1 MVGGHSPLGNA
12 ADALSARWRQSKV
25 AATIREPAT
34 AIIML
39 LSISFHRVRDTL
51 LTSALMTTD
60 AEQTGTPRL
69 I

>member
-1 MVGGHSPLGNA
+1 MAPIQSGGDNPG
-12 ADALSARWRQSKV
+12 
-25 AATIREPAT
+25 EPAT

-39 LSISFHRVRDTL
+39 LAISFHRVRDTL

-60 AEQTGTPRL
+60 AEQTGNPRL